1 MFLKIEKVTNE
12 YSFYDTTYTKSFSK
26 MKNFDAKLFQI
37 KKFCEKLD
45 KEIQSKKE
53 SILNTSF
60 YGEEALSKLL
70 EIEQELNTIHENIQ
84 RILTD
89 S

>member
-1 MFLKIEKVTNE
+1 
-12 YSFYDTTYTKSFSK
+12 
-26 MKNFDAKLFQI
+26 MKNSDTKLVEI

-45 KEIQSKKE
+45 REIKSKKE
-53 SILNTSF
+53 FLLNTSF

-70 EIEQELNTIHENIQ
+70 EIEQELNMIHENIQ
-84 RILTD
+84 RILKD

>member
-1 MFLKIEKVTNE
+1 
-12 YSFYDTTYTKSFSK
+12 
-26 MKNFDAKLFQI
+26 MKNSISKLVEI

-53 SILNTSF
+53 AILNTSF

-70 EIEQELNTIHENIQ
+70 EIEQELNNIHENIQ